1 MNRNIAKQFT
11 ATLSLLD
18 VASNKT
24 HKHKCFHGEDIQ
36 LTVKVVGE
44 NNRPIDLSNTSVKIY
59 FTLDKNVNEPVYR
72 QDTGIVV
79 DNLGIITVMLE
90 KSYIRIGNNTLKI
103 VLYDED
109 QTVFL
114 QPLIISCIDPSIG
127 EEADLEIPDDI
138 NVRDEIYD
146 IRRIIGDLQ
155 DFDDDLGSEIVE
167 ARGKNL
173 NLKERLDNVDSR
185 LDNTEREKTCY
196 SARSLGFK
204 FDGSDETD
212 VLKYA
217 LNFKDNISIIFPNN
231 KTIIITE
238 PIISIS
244 NGVEIIGNG
253 TWVKV
258 KDNCGILERMSNRE
272 FMDYHEMGIISAYG
286 HNFKCSNLNVDVNCF
301 NNSFTDENGAK
312 WYHFST
318 NHGDTTLPSNKK
330 QSGFTAIHTYGHN
343 AIIEYCN
350 IKNGSW
356 GGISCGSRYGE
367 SEKAKNCIIRYNL
380 IETCVQ
386 DAIEFIL
393 TDGIKVYGN
402 IIKNTYYH
410 SIHAYNSNFNTKVYN
425 NEIIHTTDFEF
436 KKITPNANPTV
447 LPIALN
453 ISHSKYPHC
462 ESRNIQF
469 YNNDVKNYSSIPSSY
484 CIHLQYL
491 SFTRDVDIIN
501 NYIYNYT
508 VGIVSDVYNYGD
520 INIRAN
526 KIECSDKP
534 IIIRLDPA
542 SWVDTG
548 LPTFTSEIPN
558 SKINISSNTFINCN
572 KALISEGNKNDA
584 DKHTKYCTS
593 CVINEINNKHLDKK
607 TDIFK
612 LHSDV
617 FTRVSLTRGIKKNTI
632 TPLNDWILTIGM
644 NYRNDILVEYDKN
657 EIKVNFDLSND
668 LSDGTTTDLFYIES
682 NGLNQVFTYPAMAR
696 VNGVW
701 KPTVVQV
708 DADGKVDNR
717 YMESG
722 TTRIIGSFIYPLI

>member
-11 ATLSLLD
+11 TTLSLLD
-18 VASNKT
+18 VASDRT
-24 HKHKCFHGEDIQ
+24 HKYKCFHGEDIQ
-36 LTVKVVGE
+36 LTVNVVGE
-44 NNRPIDLSNTSVKIY
+44 ENRRIDLSNTSVKIY
-59 FTLDKNVNEPVYR
+59 FTLDKNVNEPIYR

-79 DNLGIITVMLE
+79 DNLGVITVMLE
-90 KSYIRIGNNTLKI
+90 KSYIRIGNNVLKI

-127 EEADLEIPDDI
+127 EEADLEIPADI

-155 DFDDDLGSEIVE
+155 DFDDDLGSEIVQ
-167 ARGKNL
+167 ARGANL

-238 PIISIS
+238 PIVSIS
-244 NGVEIIGNG
+244 NNLEIIGNG

-272 FMDYHEMGIISAYG
+272 FMNHHEMGIISAYG
-286 HNFKCSNLNVDVNCF
+286 DNFKCSNLNVDVNCF
-301 NNSFTDENGAK
+301 NNSFTDENGGK

-318 NHGDTTLPSNKK
+318 NHGDTTLPSNKR

-367 SEKAKNCIIRYNL
+367 SAKAKNCIIRYNL

-386 DAIEFIL
+386 DAIDFIL
-393 TDGIKVYGN
+393 TDGIEVYGN
-402 IIKNTYYH
+402 IIKNPYYH
-410 SIHAYNSNFNTKVYN
+410 SIHSYNSNFNTKVYN

-447 LPIALN
+447 LPVALN

-462 ESRNIQF
+462 ESRNIKF
-469 YNNDVKNYSSIPSSY
+469 YNNDVRNYSSIPTSY

-491 SFTRDVDIIN
+491 SFTRDVDITN

-508 VGIVSDVYNYGD
+508 VGIVTDVYNYGD
-520 INIRAN
+520 INIRDN

-534 IIIRLDPA
+534 IFIRLDPQ
-542 SWVDTG
+542 SYTDTG

-572 KALISEGNKNDA
+572 KTLISEGNKNNA

-612 LHSDV
+612 LHSNA
-617 FTRVSLTRGIKKNTI
+617 FANVSLSQPRKKKAI

-657 EIKVNFDLSND
+657 EIKVNFDLSN
-668 LSDGTTTDLFYIES
+668 GTQTDLFYIES

-708 DADGKVDNR
+708 KEDGKVDNR
-717 YMESG
+717 YLESG
-722 TTRIIGSFIYPLI
+722 TSRIIGSFIYPLI

>member
-1 MNRNIAKQFT
+1 ME
-11 ATLSLLD
+11 
-18 VASNKT
+18 KT
-24 HKHKCFHGEDIQ
+24 QMLGLPIYAPEDIFD
-36 LTVKVVGE
+36 LTEVNKAHKNIEIAYQAMEG
-44 NNRPIDLSNTSVKIY
+44 IQ
-59 FTLDKNVNEPVYR
+59 NVNANAEV
-72 QDTGIVV
+72 
-79 DNLGIITVMLE
+79 
-90 KSYIRIGNNTLKI
+90 IGARK
-103 VLYDED
+103 
-109 QTVFL
+109 
-114 QPLIISCIDPSIG
+114 G
-127 EEADLEIPDDI
+127 EA
-138 NVRDEIYD
+138 
-146 IRRIIGDLQ
+146 
-155 DFDDDLGSEIVE
+155 
-167 ARGKNL
+167 
-173 NLKERLDNVDSR
+173 NLKTKIDKIDDAIEANANEIALVNDFANV
-185 LDNTEREKTCY
+185 LENQINTIKDGKTSY
-196 SARSLGFK
+196 FAEFFGFK
-204 FDGSDETD
+204 FDGSDETE
-212 VLKYA
+212 VLKNA
-217 LNFKDNISIIFPNN
+217 LNFKDDISIIFPNN

-238 PIISIS
+238 PIISNS

-272 FMDYHEMGIISAYG
+272 FIDYHEMGIISAYG
-286 HNFKCSNLNVDVNCF
+286 DNFKCSNLNVDVNCF
-301 NNSFTDENGAK
+301 NNSFTDENGGT
-312 WYHFST
+312 WYQFST
-318 NHGDTTLPSNKK
+318 NHGDTTLPSNKRP
-330 QSGFTAIHTYGHN
+330 SGFSGIHTYGHN

-386 DAIEFIL
+386 DAIDFIL
-393 TDGIKVYGN
+393 TDEIKVYGN
-402 IIKNTYYH
+402 IIKNAYYH
-410 SIHAYNSNFNTKVYN
+410 SIHSYNSNFNTKVYN
-425 NEIIHTTDFEF
+425 NEIIHTTDFKF

-447 LPIALN
+447 LPVALN

-462 ESRNIQF
+462 ESRNIKF
-469 YNNDVKNYSSIPSSY
+469 YNNEVKNYSSIPSSY
-484 CIHLQYL
+484 CIHLQFL

-508 VGIVSDVYNYGD
+508 EGIVSDVYNYGD
-520 INIRAN
+520 INIRDN
-526 KIECSDKP
+526 KIECSNKP

-572 KALISEGNKNDA
+572 KTLVSEGNKNDA
-584 DKHTKYCTS
+584 DKHANYCTS

-617 FTRVSLTRGIKKNTI
+617 FTRVNLTRGIKKQTI
-632 TPLNDWILTIGM
+632 TPLNDWVLTIGM

-696 VNGVW
+696 VNSVW

-708 DADGKVDNR
+708 KEDGKVDNR
-717 YMESG
+717 YLESG
-722 TTRIIGSFIYPLI
+722 TTRIIGSFTYPLI